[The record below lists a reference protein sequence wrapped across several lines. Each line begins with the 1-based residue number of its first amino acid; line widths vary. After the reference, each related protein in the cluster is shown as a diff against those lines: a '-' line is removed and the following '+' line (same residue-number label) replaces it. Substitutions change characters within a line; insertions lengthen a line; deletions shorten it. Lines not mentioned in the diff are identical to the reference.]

1 MRNRV
6 AFIVACAVAC
16 SGCLSSATLIR
27 VKGDG
32 SGTIEQTLLFNASS
46 IDKAFSGMG
55 LKSTGGSKSSGKSST
70 IKAEDLTK
78 DLDRLGNG
86 VSLVSVRPVKLPDG
100 FEGAAVTFA
109 FDDVSKLRTEDFLMP
124 GPAAEGK
131 KSGGG
136 AMDGIQFVMDRRP
149 DGTSILTARFQEST
163 KGAGVEQSGK
173 KSKDSPDLDDPEVR
187 QMVKTLFK
195 GFRIAVDLEV
205 AGEII
210 NTNADYVDG
219 KRITLAEINI
229 ERLISESK
237 KLEALDKVLSPE
249 ASIAKVRP
257 HLKDIKGLKINHPVV
272 TVQFRPSP
280 GA

>member
-1 MRNRV
+1 MTV
-6 AFIVACAVAC
+6 
-16 SGCLSSATLIR
+16 
-27 VKGDG
+27 
-32 SGTIEQTLLFNASS
+32 
-46 IDKAFSGMG
+46 
-55 LKSTGGSKSSGKSST
+55 
-70 IKAEDLTK
+70 KAEDLTK
-78 DLDRLGNG
+78 DLGRLGDG
-86 VSLVSVRPVKLPDG
+86 VSLVSVRPVKLADG

-124 GPAAEGK
+124 GPAADGK
-131 KSGGG
+131 KAGGG
-136 AMDGIQFVMDRRP
+136 AMDGIQFAMDRRP
-149 DGTSILTARFQEST
+149 DGTSILTARFQDAT
-163 KGAGVEQSGK
+163 KGTGTTQSGK
-173 KSKDSPDLDDPEVR
+173 KSKDSPDFDDPEVR

-205 AGEII
+205 TGEIV

-219 KRITLAEINI
+219 KRITLAEINV

-237 KLEALDKVLSPE
+237 KLEALDKVLSPD

-272 TVQFRPSP
+272 TVQFRPP